1 MSDVDIL
8 IPTLRRPDNLTRALR
23 SVFAQDRV
31 AALVAR
37 VVVIDNSPEGC
48 AARVVEALRP
58 ACPVALTYAHEPRP
72 GVATARNAGLAV
84 SASPLVAFLDDD
96 EEAPPSWLAELRAAH
111 LALGSAVT
119 FGPVRGVAAG
129 AHPAFRAYLD
139 RFFSREGGPIT
150 ELIQDEFGCGNS
162 MMTRAVALAGPEPFD
177 ARADLTGGEDDRLFA
192 KLRGEGASFGW
203 AAEAWVYE
211 HAPPHRARV
220 GYALKRAFCYGQ
232 SPSHTYARGRKW
244 GRLALSMAIGAAQAA
259 VYGATSATLLVVG
272 RRGSALSFLDR
283 AVRGLGK
290 VLWLFEIKLYG
301 LAASPAMAAA
311 QAARI
316 SSDRSSRLNRR
327 NFGHIG

>member
-23 SVFAQDRV
+23 SVFAQDGV
-31 AALVAR
+31 AELVAR
-37 VVVIDNSPEGC
+37 VMVIDNSPEAS
-48 AARVVEALRP
+48 AAQVVEALRP
-58 ACPVALTYAHEPRP
+58 ACPVPLTYVHEPRP

-96 EEAPPSWLAELRAAH
+96 EEAPPSWLQRLHAAH

-119 FGPVRGVAAG
+119 FGPVKGVAAG

-139 RFFSREGGPIT
+139 RFFSREGGSAT

-162 MMTRAVALAGPEPFD
+162 MMTRAVALAGLEPFD

-192 KLRGEGASFGW
+192 RLRKQGATFGW

-211 HAPPHRARV
+211 HAPPHRARI

-232 SPSHTYARGRKW
+232 SPSQTCVRSQAW
-244 GRLALSMAIGAAQAA
+244 GRLALTMAIGAAQAA
-259 VYGATSATLLVVG
+259 VYGATAAALLIVG
-272 RRGSALSFLDR
+272 RRGVAVDFLDQT
-283 AVRGLGK
+283 VRGLGK
-290 VLWLFEIKLYG
+290 VLWLVEIRLYG
-301 LAASPAMAAA
+301 LAASPAESASGAAPVV
-311 QAARI
+311 ARP
-316 SSDRSSRLNRR
+316 LLPT
-327 NFGHIG
+327 